1 MFMLLAFLI
10 TALIMFPI
18 IWIIPSA
25 FKGRRE
31 LFDLPNHFFPQ
42 KPTLDNFKAVFEM
55 KLNNYSFI
63 RSMFVTTG
71 VAISATVLALSVN
84 IIAGYSFARIEFRFK
99 KVLWTY
105 FIVTMFVPGITIQ
118 LTSIRVVSMLNMIN
132 TAWVLIL
139 PGISNSYQIF
149 FFRQFYL
156 GLPASIEEAASIDGC
171 TRFQTFLQV
180 ALPMS
185 VTPCV
190 VLGVGHFMGAYNSY
204 IWPVLTISDNPALTQ
219 VMQIIQLIKSS
230 MVTRHGFGIV
240 IAATLI
246 SIIIPIGIFAV
257 FQKKIIAGIA
267 ATGLK

>member
-1 MFMLLAFLI
+1 MQTSLNHRKKQIKTTMFMLLAFLI

-71 VAISATVLALSVN
+71 EAISATVLALSVN

-149 FFRQFYL
+149 FS
-156 GLPASIEEAASIDGC
+156 ASSI
-171 TRFQTFLQV
+171 
-180 ALPMS
+180 
-185 VTPCV
+185 
-190 VLGVGHFMGAYNSY
+190 
-204 IWPVLTISDNPALTQ
+204 
-219 VMQIIQLIKSS
+219 
-230 MVTRHGFGIV
+230 
-240 IAATLI
+240 
-246 SIIIPIGIFAV
+246 
-257 FQKKIIAGIA
+257 
-267 ATGLK
+267 